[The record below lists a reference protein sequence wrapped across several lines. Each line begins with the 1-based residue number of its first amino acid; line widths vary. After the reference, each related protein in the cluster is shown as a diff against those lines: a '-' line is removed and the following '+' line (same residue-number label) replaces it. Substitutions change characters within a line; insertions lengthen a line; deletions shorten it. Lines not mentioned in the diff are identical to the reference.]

1 MFSNVIFAYQ
11 CSNSTCR
18 FERHSQTVTYPTLT
32 DFYRYST
39 EVLEKLDDA
48 RHNVSYVKEKRDITD
63 EEMKL
68 LRDIQARDP
77 LAEISEQEKEMVGIS
92 FKLNFSTA

>member
-1 MFSNVIFAYQ
+1 M
-11 CSNSTCR
+11 CR
-18 FERHSQTVTYPTLT
+18 FERHSQTVTYPTLK
-32 DFYRYST
+32 DFCRYST

-68 LRDIQARDP
+68 LRDIQSRDP
-77 LAEISEQEKEMVGIS
+77 LAEISEQEKEMVGCVLG
-92 FKLNFSTA
+92 KLTSTHKN